1 MNTLRPAAILWIRDA
16 LIGLLAFA
24 GWPRWSWAH
33 RAVDRLEVLAEALA
47 KKSGVR
53 A

>member
-1 MNTLRPAAILWIRDA
+1 MNTLRLAAILWTRDA
-16 LIGLLAFA
+16 VISLVALA

-47 KKSGVR
+47 EKSGVR